1 MDPIDL
7 VADHKINRF
16 FRARKKLTQGRVVS
30 HITQRAAGKDP
41 CFVEEEDF
49 LCMLGFLKESVQK
62 HDYEIFSFCI
72 MENHAHLL
80 LRPSRENLQ
89 DAMRDLFSRYAM
101 WFNRK
106 YERRGHLFGGPY
118 RQAVCLDDAYLLA
131 ASVYIHLNPVKAEI
145 VPDPGDYRWSSARL
159 FMEERTTISFVDH
172 SFILKMLT
180 NDSGDAKKRY
190 RRLLEKGGV
199 LPIDYA
205 QAQETGIEHFKKKL
219 MSAVP
224 GIFSRLVTTRTVAT
238 VAGKEILNMEALE
251 KRIDEALTQHGKRK
265 PASRQALKFLIEQLI
280 SRGFKRSEIA
290 ERLHISPKTV
300 YNLLKTL

>member
-1 MDPIDL
+1 VDPIDL